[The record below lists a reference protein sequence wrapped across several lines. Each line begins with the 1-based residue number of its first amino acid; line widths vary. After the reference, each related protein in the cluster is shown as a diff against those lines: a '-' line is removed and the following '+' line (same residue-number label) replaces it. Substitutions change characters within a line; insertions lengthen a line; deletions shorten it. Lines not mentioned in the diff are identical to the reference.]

1 MTFIFLT
8 LGFKGMN
15 NQLFTVLS
23 AIIITLSL
31 NGCSSAPI
39 DNSNIDITSRHS
51 TAQTDH
57 VMSKI
62 YKEWNGVPY
71 RWGGTNKSGID
82 CSAFTQVVMLEYSQT
97 NLPRTTHQ
105 QVNVG
110 NKVSFDNAK
119 IGDLVFF
126 KVSRKQKHVG
136 VYIGG
141 NEFMHAS
148 TSKGVIISR
157 LDNPYWAD
165 AFWHFRRVN

>member
-1 MTFIFLT
+1 
-8 LGFKGMN
+8 MN
-15 NQLFTVLS
+15 NQLFITISTV
-23 AIIITLSL
+23 IIASSIA
-31 NGCSSAPI
+31 GCSNTPDNNSYVYDTGNYSAK
-39 DNSNIDITSRHS
+39 
-51 TAQTDH
+51 QTDR
-57 VMSKI
+57 VMEKI
-62 YKEWNGVPY
+62 YNEWNGVPY

-82 CSAFTQVVMLEYSQT
+82 CSAFTQLVMFEYSQI

-110 NKVSFDNAK
+110 SKIAYSKAK

>member
-15 NQLFTVLS
+15 NQLFTILS
-23 AIIITLSL
+23 TVIITLSAS
-31 NGCSSAPI
+31 GCS
-39 DNSNIDITSRHS
+39 NSPQDHSRATFS
-51 TAQTDH
+51 NSQANVQSDH
-57 VMSKI
+57 VLNKI
-62 YKEWNGVPY
+62 YQDWSGVPY

-82 CSAFTQVVMLEYSQT
+82 CSAFTQVVMLEYSQV

-110 NKVSFDNAK
+110 SKVAFDNAK
-119 IGDLVFF
+119 VGDLVFF
-126 KVSRKQKHVG
+126 KVSRKQNHVG

-141 NEFMHAS
+141 NQFMHAS

>member
-1 MTFIFLT
+1 
-8 LGFKGMN
+8 MN
-15 NQLFTVLS
+15 NQLFTTIS
-23 AIIITLSL
+23 IIGVIWFL
-31 NGCSSAPI
+31 NGCSNTPE
-39 DNSNIDITSRHS
+39 NSSYANS
-51 TAQTDH
+51 TGSFPTVQTDH
-57 VMSKI
+57 AMKKI
-62 YKEWNGVPY
+62 YNEWNGVPY

-82 CSAFTQVVMLEYSQT
+82 CSAFTQIVMLEYSQT

-110 NKVSFDNAK
+110 SKVAYSKAK
-119 IGDLVFF
+119 VGDLVFF
-126 KVSRKQKHVG
+126 KVSRKQNHVG